1 MSNSQNGGIG
11 KNGKFDIDKIGETAH
26 FIAMVTHIN
35 LKNFPFSLIQRLR
48 SVEASTGLRI
58 DYLMQAALIQG
69 LRESTVQE
77 CGRVMLPPMP
87 ATPSVSPAPAA
98 SLMPSAPCP
107 VIVAGE
113 DPDLNL
119 R

>member
-1 MSNSQNGGIG
+1 
-11 KNGKFDIDKIGETAH
+11 
-26 FIAMVTHIN
+26 MVTHIN

-69 LRESTVQE
+69 LRESTAQE
-77 CGRVMLPPMP
+77 CGRVMLPPAP
-87 ATPSVSPAPAA
+87 APVPVTCPAPA
-98 SLMPSAPCP
+98 LFPTPAP
-107 VIVAGE
+107 VVVNGA